1 MSRIGVTL
9 VDPDGRLQPVA
20 EALRSA
26 LIPIA
31 ETVSDID
38 RVETTPDCLVIFD
51 APETDDHPEVNGL
64 SLLEQALERFDSPV
78 VVYTLREGYEAVKSP
93 LEVGATDVIR
103 VPTNRPALIARR
115 IEYAADYGSEF
126 QPSSAQLSSLLRN
139 YPHTLFIKDDVGRFA
154 NVTTHTAGNYGFTR
168 EELIGMSDYE
178 LFDADH
184 ADELWENEQRIIN
197 DGKPMINDIEE
208 YVDQGGNRRWVSTTK
223 VPRHDDTGDI
233 VGIVGGTQDV
243 TPAKQQ
249 ETLMAALH
257 EASRKLSRATT
268 KPQIAAVT
276 VEIAREIDYLPTVA
290 VALKDGGSL
299 DPIESS
305 ETDGEQSIFDRYQTA
320 FRRSHER
327 GETQYVDTD
336 GSITPD
342 ASTVVNAVFE
352 GPYESAEVAI
362 TIPLGGH
369 GVLGLVAPS
378 GTVDEF
384 SDRLAHVLASNVAAA
399 FDRAERERELARK
412 NRQLEEFAT
421 LGAHELRN
429 RLQIALANVAHER
442 AQRDSSRLEGTEHT
456 LERMERLLTQLL
468 QLAQTSKIPRTT
480 DPTDLREA
488 AQRAWVRIESG
499 RTTLTHPP
507 EATIVANRN
516 ALIELFDFLFTNA
529 VEHGHEGSEP
539 GLYGAV
545 EGESG
550 DAPRTVDIEVG
561 LLEDG
566 FYVADDGVGIPDD
579 QKSDLFEIEYADAA
593 DESGYGLYI
602 VSAIVEA
609 HGWEIDVFDS
619 DAGGARFEITSVEWY

>member
-1 MSRIGVTL
+1 MSRIGVTF
-9 VDPDGRLQPVA
+9 VDPDGRLRPIA
-20 EALRSA
+20 NALRSA
-26 LIPIA
+26 SIPVA
-31 ETVSDID
+31 ETVSDFD
-38 RVETTPDCLVIFD
+38 SVDTTPDCLVILD
-51 APETDDHPEVNGL
+51 APETADQPEVNGL
-64 SLLEQALERFDSPV
+64 SFLERALERFDCPV

-93 LEVGATDVIR
+93 LEAGATDVIR
-103 VPTNRPALIARR
+103 VPAHRPALIARR
-115 IEYAADYGSEF
+115 VEYAAGYGGEF
-126 QPSSAQLSSLLRN
+126 ESRSAQLSSLLRN

-178 LFDADH
+178 LFDPDH
-184 ADELWENEQRIIN
+184 ADDLWEAEQRII
-197 DGKPMINDIEE
+197 DEDQPMINDIEE

-223 VPRHDDTGDI
+223 VPRYDPDGEI

-257 EASRKLSRATT
+257 EASRQLSRATT
-268 KPQIAAVT
+268 KADIAAVT
-276 VEIAREIDYLPTVA
+276 VEIAREIDYLPAVA
-290 VALKDGGSL
+290 VALEASGEL
-299 DPIESS
+299 APIESS
-305 ETDGEQSIFDRYQTA
+305 ETDGDQSIFDRYQTA
-320 FRRSHER
+320 FRRAHER
-327 GETQYVDTD
+327 GETHYVDTD
-336 GSITPD
+336 GSITRE
-342 ASTVVNAVFE
+342 ASMIVNAVFE
-352 GPYESAEVAI
+352 GPYESGEVAI

-369 GVLGLVAPS
+369 GVLGLAAPS
-378 GTVDEF
+378 GAVDDF

-442 AQRDSSRLEGTEHT
+442 AKRDSSRLEGTEHT

-468 QLAQTSKIPRTT
+468 QLAQTSRIPRTT
-480 DPTDLREA
+480 DATGLREA
-488 AQRAWVRIESG
+488 AERAWGRIETE
-499 RTTLTHPP
+499 RTTLSLPP
-507 EATIVANRN
+507 EMTLAANGN
-516 ALIELFDFLFTNA
+516 ALVELFDFLFTNA
-529 VEHGHEGSEP
+529 VEHGHGGSGP
-539 GLYGAV
+539 GPDDPDEAV
-545 EGESG
+545 N
-550 DAPRTVDIEVG
+550 VEVG

-602 VSAIVEA
+602 ASAIVEA
-609 HGWEIDVFDS
+609 HGWEIDVLDS
-619 DAGGARFEITSVEWY
+619 DAGGARFEITGVEWH